1 MGSGVILIK
10 SFVADYCNNS
20 NRHQEKTMPETVF
33 LFCAERVINL
43 FRNTHII
50 ELLRIKYRFRDRCK
64 SVDVHVATTLYEL
77 IEAVSEQ
84 VPLDE
89 EYLLTPAVLKL
100 LKDCGA
106 GFLFNGSN

>member
-20 NRHQEKTMPETVF
+20 NRRQEKTMPETVF

-50 ELLRIKYRFRDRCK
+50 ELLRIK
-64 SVDVHVATTLYEL
+64 
-77 IEAVSEQ
+77 
-84 VPLDE
+84 
-89 EYLLTPAVLKL
+89 
-100 LKDCGA
+100 
-106 GFLFNGSN
+106 